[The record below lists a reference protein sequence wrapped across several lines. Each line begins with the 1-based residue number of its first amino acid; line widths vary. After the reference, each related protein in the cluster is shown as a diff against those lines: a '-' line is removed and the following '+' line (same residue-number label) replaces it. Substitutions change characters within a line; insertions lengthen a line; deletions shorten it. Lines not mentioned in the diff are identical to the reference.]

1 LVAFDAAGAASVRLM
16 GKFAAS
22 AAGLFG
28 LAAVVLG
35 AMQPSIWSIV
45 SIALGAVGM
54 GALVFAGVQAART
67 AAPSTDRVFWGGVI
81 AATGSMG
88 ALFAAAFGGLAGD
101 APMQGAE
108 AAAAACL
115 VLAFATLSWAA
126 VHETV
131 ETVHTLPRTD
141 SAGAD
146 APPAPAPAPMAW
158 QGPDIPPP
166 EA

>member
-1 LVAFDAAGAASVRLM
+1 
-16 GKFAAS
+16 
-22 AAGLFG
+22 
-28 LAAVVLG
+28 
-35 AMQPSIWSIV
+35 
-45 SIALGAVGM
+45 
-54 GALVFAGVQAART
+54 VFAGVQAART

-146 APPAPAPAPMAW
+146 APAPAPAPTPMAW
-158 QGPDIPPP
+158 HGPDVPPP